1 MWNGVGERQVT
12 TGSMNKDTSHSV
24 YLSIVKAALDAPYV
38 VADLETTS
46 LNSRTGQILEI
57 AALKADASGTATSSF
72 ARLIRTRTAIPAAIT
87 KLTGITQADIEQNG
101 QPLYDVL
108 KAFLDYI
115 GARPVFF
122 HNAAFDQRFIEAALK
137 RTARAN
143 REPLTFT
150 NTVYDSL
157 TIAQYAWP
165 ALSSYKLSYLAKRIG
180 APAPT
185 HRALADAR
193 ATLAVLL
200 AAKQT
205 LFGDNAGKA

>member
-1 MWNGVGERQVT
+1 MKINAT
-12 TGSMNKDTSHSV
+12 HSV
-24 YLSIVKAALDAPYV
+24 YLSIASAALDTPYV
-38 VADLETTS
+38 VADLETTG

-57 AALKADASGTATSSF
+57 AALKVEASGVATSSF
-72 ARLIRTRTAIPAAIT
+72 ARLIRTGTAIPAVIT
-87 KLTGITQADIEQNG
+87 KLTGITQADIEHNG

-108 KAFLDYI
+108 KAFLIYI

-122 HNAAFDQRFIEAALK
+122 HNAPFDQGFIEAALK

-143 REPLTFT
+143 RETLTFT

-157 TIAQYAWP
+157 EIARYAWP
-165 ALSSYKLSYLAKRIG
+165 ALSSYKLGYLAKRIG
-180 APAPT
+180 APMPA

-200 AAKQT
+200 AAKRT
-205 LFGDNAGKA
+205 LFGDNAGEG

>member
-12 TGSMNKDTSHSV
+12 TGAMNKGTAHSV
-24 YLSIVKAALDAPYV
+24 YLLIVKAAFDAPYV

-57 AALKADASGTATSSF
+57 AALKVESTSVATSSF
-72 ARLIRTRTAIPAAIT
+72 ARLIRIDSAIPAAIT
-87 KLTGITQADIEQNG
+87 TLTGITQADIEHNG

-108 KAFLDYI
+108 KAFLGYI
-115 GARPVFF
+115 GTRPVFF
-122 HNAAFDQRFIEAALK
+122 HNASFDRRFIKAALK
-137 RTARAN
+137 RTARAD

-157 TIAQYAWP
+157 EIARYAWP
-165 ALSSYKLSYLAKRIG
+165 ALSSYKLDYLAQRVG

-185 HRALADAR
+185 HRALSDAR
-193 ATLAVLL
+193 STLAVLL
-200 AAKQT
+200 AAKRA
-205 LFGDNAGKA
+205 LFGDNAGEG